1 MTLWIERIFP
11 RQAARLRHT
20 VLHAASFE
28 NEPGFAVGLSSSG
41 LHDRDRYPHDRR
53 EVLEQA
59 VEAWRSNP
67 LGRRIVGLTSQYVLG
82 DGVVI
87 SSPQPAVDRFLKQ
100 FWHHRLN
107 RMHTRCGEWC
117 DELTRT
123 GNLFVLVS
131 TDPAGM
137 SYVRAIPAAG
147 IERIESRPQDI
158 EQPLAFW
165 PVRTPQE
172 LDPPAWPAYD
182 AANDHQG
189 ANGVWPLVMLH
200 YAINRPVGAQWGES
214 DLAPLLR
221 WLARYANWLEDRAR
235 LNRYRNAFLFTV
247 NGRWPTAAQRIA
259 RQNELNANPP
269 RPGAILVSDES
280 EQWSILSPKLES
292 SDANSDGLSLKKMIA
307 AGAGIPLHFLAE
319 PESSTRTTAEA
330 AGGPTYR
337 HFEQRQRYFLWVV
350 EDVLRV
356 VLARR
361 AQIDSRLPKD
371 VCLTVS
377 GADIS
382 SRDNAALAMAA
393 TQISAVFQDMRDRGL
408 INDRELLRMVYRYAG
423 EPADVEDLLAG
434 GADAPPVAEGFKGMT
449 QATVRRSRPAAAADV
464 LTPDG
469 MDVKTTVQQGGD
481 S

>member
-1 MTLWIERIFP
+1 MSLWIERIFP
-11 RQAARLRHT
+11 RQTARLRS
-20 VLHAASFE
+20 AALSAAPPE
-28 NEPGFAVGLSSSG
+28 TDLTFAVGLPASG
-41 LHDRDRYPHDRR
+41 ISDRDRFPHDRR
-53 EVLEQA
+53 EVLAQA
-59 VEAWRSNP
+59 VQAWRTNP
-67 LGRRIVGLTSQYVLG
+67 LGRRIVGLTTQYVLG
-82 DGVVI
+82 DGITV
-87 SSPQPAVDRFLKQ
+87 SSEHPAANRFLKQ
-100 FWHHRLN
+100 FWGHRLN
-107 RMHTRCGEWC
+107 RMNTRCGEWC

-123 GNLFVLVS
+123 GNLFVLLS

-137 SYVRAIPAAG
+137 SYVRAFPAAA
-147 IERIESRPQDI
+147 IERIEAQPHDI

-165 PVRTPQE
+165 PVRTAQE
-172 LDPPAWPAYD
+172 LDPPAWPVYD
-182 AANDHQG
+182 EANDHPDACG
-189 ANGVWPLVMLH
+189 AWPTVMLH

-247 NGRWPTAAQRIA
+247 TGRWPTAAQRIA

-292 SDANSDGLSLKKMIA
+292 SDANSDGLALKKMIA

-337 HFEQRQRYFLWVV
+337 HYEQRQRYFLWVI

-356 VLARR
+356 VLTRR
-361 AQIDSRLPKD
+361 AGIDSRIPKHPP
-371 VCLTVS
+371 LALS

-382 SRDNAALAMAA
+382 ARDNVSLAMAA
-393 TQISAVFQDMRDRGL
+393 TQISAIFQDMRDRGL
-408 INDRELLRMVYRYAG
+408 VNDRELLRMVYRFAG
-423 EPADVEDLLAG
+423 EPADVESLLADG
-434 GADAPPVAEGFKGMT
+434 GDAPLVEDGFKGMS
-449 QATVRRSRPAAAADV
+449 AAPVRRSRPTAPSSA
-464 LTPDG
+464 LQPDG
-469 MDVKTTVQQGGD
+469 MDLKPSFVEGGA